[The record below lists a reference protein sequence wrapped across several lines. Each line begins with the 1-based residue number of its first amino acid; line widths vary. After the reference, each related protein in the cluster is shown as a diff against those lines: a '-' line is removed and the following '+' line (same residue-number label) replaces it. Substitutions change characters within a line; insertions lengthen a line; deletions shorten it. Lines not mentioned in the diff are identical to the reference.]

1 MTQTYRIKISY
12 DGTDYF
18 GWQRQPDKK
27 TIQYFLE
34 EALFQITSE
43 RLPVI
48 GAGRTDAGVHA
59 LGQVAHFK
67 VDSRLTDKEFL
78 RAFNGHLP
86 RDIRLTALSRVSSS
100 FHARKSAKSKVY
112 RYRIVNAPSI
122 SPFVI
127 RYALHWPG
135 PLDIERM
142 RDAAAQFVREAD
154 FSAFS
159 SNRFLNP
166 VRTITKSE
174 LRQKGQEIMY
184 TVQANGFLRYMVRSI
199 VGTLL
204 EVGKRKILPEHIEDL
219 YKQKK
224 RTLSSPTAP
233 GCGLCLIK
241 VIY

>member
-67 VDSRLTDKEFL
+67 VDSRLADKEFL

-174 LRQKGQEIMY
+174 LIGRAGEAGEEAGPGLDRRRAGKGSQRGRIF
-184 TVQANGFLRYMVRSI
+184 ALHG
-199 VGTLL
+199 
-204 EVGKRKILPEHIEDL
+204 PEH
-219 YKQKK
+219 
-224 RTLSSPTAP
+224 RRHSPRGRQEKNPT
-233 GCGLCLIK
+233 GT
-241 VIY
+241 Y